1 MAFRPLPQVNDSQNL
16 YPGFLKNYG
25 FGSTTVFITILVMA
39 TCVGQWT
46 HPYSEALSWC
56 IARWDLVIYIFSIL
70 QGMERQA
77 SAWNRQRLTR
87 GMTPSQYADFQRE
100 EYLAEHNYNAGY
112 GAEQRTPISK
122 LPVLFLAVTPIFL
135 GLAVIDWG
143 TGYLVSRLGMP
154 VFQSGLL
161 LIALLILPFFLI
173 RPALRFLLRTPF
185 GLTMK
190 YWYHR
195 IR

>member
-1 MAFRPLPQVNDSQNL
+1 
-16 YPGFLKNYG
+16 
-25 FGSTTVFITILVMA
+25 
-39 TCVGQWT
+39 
-46 HPYSEALSWC
+46 
-56 IARWDLVIYIFSIL
+56 
-70 QGMERQA
+70 MERQA

-135 GLAVIDWG
+135 GLVVIDWG
-143 TGYLVSRLGMP
+143 TGYPVSRLGMP

-173 RPALRFLLRTPF
+173 GPALRFLLRTPF
-185 GLTMK
+185 GLTVK